1 VKRAR
6 GFLLAFLLAARL
18 DALQAP
24 AVEATREG
32 VVLTRLPSLLNDK
45 EVRRH
50 LDTGLTT
57 SFVFQARTLGADT
70 SNKGGSRVDIRFEP
84 WDEVYIVSRVDANG
98 RAARTT
104 FPSFRHLDEWWRDA
118 RLAVLRP
125 PARASSRV
133 EIRLRVIPFS
143 QTEQLETQ
151 RWFSQALSGEAP
163 GSAGAVSGE
172 SESFGQFLNLLIAT
186 SIGRPALLEYEWKLT
201 LPPGKKR

>member
-1 VKRAR
+1 MKRAC

-18 DALQAP
+18 DAVQAP
-24 AVEATREG
+24 AVETAREG

-45 EVRRH
+45 EVRKH
-50 LDTGLTT
+50 LGTGLTT
-57 SFVFQARTLGADT
+57 SFVFEARALGT
-70 SNKGGSRVDIRFEP
+70 SVPVKGGARVDIRYEL

-118 RLAVLRP
+118 RLAVLRSP
-125 PARASSRV
+125 LQASSRI

-151 RWFSQALSGEAP
+151 RWFSQALSGE
-163 GSAGAVSGE
+163 
-172 SESFGQFLNLLIAT
+172 T
-186 SIGRPALLEYEWKLT
+186 
-201 LPPGKKR
+201 

>member
-1 VKRAR
+1 VRPR
-6 GFLLAFLLAARL
+6 WLLLLLLSIRL

-24 AVEATREG
+24 AVEAAREG
-32 VVLTRLPSLLNDK
+32 VVLTRLPSILTDK
-45 EVRRH
+45 EVRKH
-50 LDTGLTT
+50 LGTGLTT
-57 SFVFQARTLGADT
+57 SFVFETRALGTGAPV
-70 SNKGGSRVDIRFEP
+70 KGGARVDIRYEL

-104 FPSFRHLDEWWRDA
+104 FPSFGHLDQWWRDA

-125 PARASSRV
+125 PAPANARI

-151 RWFSQALSGEAP
+151 RWFSQALSGEAS
-163 GSAGAVSGE
+163 GSAGAASGE

-186 SIGRPALLEYEWKLT
+186 SIGRPALLEYEWNLT
-201 LPPGKKR
+201 IPPGKKR